1 MMFTGIVEE
10 IGKVEKVVQTE
21 EHALR
26 YTIHAEKVLTDVNV
40 GDSIAVNG
48 VCLTV
53 TKFDAARFAVDVMP
67 ETLRVTGFANLQT
80 GDRLNLE
87 RAMQAQDRFGGHFV
101 TGHIDGIGEITEK
114 KVEANAI
121 NYEIE
126 MEERLFV
133 HILEKGSVAIDGV
146 SLTVFATDREKRSC
160 TLSLIPHTRA
170 VTILGE
176 KQVGD
181 MVHIECDVLAKQ
193 MRQFVQEQ
201 MQQGRENE

>member
-67 ETLRVTGFANLQT
+67 ETLRVTGFANLKA

-133 HILEKGSVAIDGV
+133 HMLEKGSVAIDGV

>member
-133 HILEKGSVAIDGV
+133 HMLEKGSVAIDGV

>member
-67 ETLRVTGFANLQT
+67 ETLRVTGFANLKA